1 MRRCLDLIF
10 QSIDKALVKFVRE
23 REDQNCNRKFDEP
36 GLDGFSERGK
46 N

>member
-10 QSIDKALVKFVRE
+10 QAIDRALVKFMRE
-23 REDQNCNRKFDEP
+23 RDQNCNRKFDEP
-36 GLDGFSERGK
+36 GSDGFSDRGE